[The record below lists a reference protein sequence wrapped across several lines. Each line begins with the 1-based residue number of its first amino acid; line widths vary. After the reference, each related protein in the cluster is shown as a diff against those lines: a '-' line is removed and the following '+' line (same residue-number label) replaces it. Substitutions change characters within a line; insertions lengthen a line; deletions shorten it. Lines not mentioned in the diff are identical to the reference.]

1 MSEPGPT
8 TAGHPEVSPWLTGG
22 QLGPI
27 QARWRPPPWP
37 PGLLH
42 THQAQP
48 PAAVCPPQGPP
59 PADVASPSWSLML
72 LLQGLR
78 TSCSLPCEVPGLRQG
93 HPLCPHPPVH
103 SQPYLDPACQS
114 HIHHSPSKGQSLFS
128 PTIHLNKPLVH
139 TVYPPPS
146 SHPCIPPSPHLPRST
161 PFPFPQPASAIHCPS
176 FCKLHASPPS
186 SHPAIH
192 HQLTALRTHLPPVIR
207 LRVTSH
213 PSPGHLGIRLPPG
226 TSHSH
231 AARFPPTVTRLLSVH
246 APSSS
251 IPHPPTKH
259 TPRPPVTVPPYTRH
273 PAPSVSHWPRSLQLR
288 RQEGLLGR
296 VDTRP
301 QRWADGG
308 SPEVAS
314 PSPSAPVFPQAS
326 PSQQA
331 PLPEHPRSS
340 PRGLS
345 VWGGC
350 LRGAQEPL
358 QAGEEVNV

>member
-1 MSEPGPT
+1 
-8 TAGHPEVSPWLTGG
+8 
-22 QLGPI
+22 
-27 QARWRPPPWP
+27 
-37 PGLLH
+37 
-42 THQAQP
+42 
-48 PAAVCPPQGPP
+48 
-59 PADVASPSWSLML
+59 ML

-251 IPHPPTKH
+251 IPHPPTHH
-259 TPRPPVTVPPYTRH
+259 TPRPPVTVPPTRDTRH
-273 PAPSVSHWPRSLQLR
+273 RPSPTGHGPSSSGGRRACLGGWTPGPRGGQTGAAQRLLPPAPVHLSFLR
-288 RQEGLLGR
+288 QVLPNKPLFLSTQGQVPEG
-296 VDTRP
+296 
-301 QRWADGG
+301 
-308 SPEVAS
+308 
-314 PSPSAPVFPQAS
+314 
-326 PSQQA
+326 
-331 PLPEHPRSS
+331 
-340 PRGLS
+340 
-345 VWGGC
+345 
-350 LRGAQEPL
+350 
-358 QAGEEVNV
+358 